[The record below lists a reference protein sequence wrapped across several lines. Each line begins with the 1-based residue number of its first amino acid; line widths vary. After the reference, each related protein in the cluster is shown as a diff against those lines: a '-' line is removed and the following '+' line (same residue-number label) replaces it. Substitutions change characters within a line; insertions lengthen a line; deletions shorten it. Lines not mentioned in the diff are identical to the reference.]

1 MSQFEIIMPK
11 LGESITEATIVK
23 WFKKENDVI
32 EEDDVLLEIATDKVD
47 SEIPSPVAGK
57 ITKILFKEGDLVPV
71 GQLIAVISLSSNGEA
86 TPEAEEQ
93 PQKEELK
100 AEVTESKPTESA
112 IASAKPTE
120 SAITSK
126 EGRFY
131 SPLVKTI
138 AQQEHITEQELD
150 NIQGTGQN
158 GRVRKE
164 DVLEYLQQRSKGQ
177 SKKAE
182 STPTPEKREQ
192 QAQTASPESKPKP
205 SVSVGAEDQIV
216 EMDRMRRMIAD
227 HMVMSKHTAPHVTNV
242 VEADVTN
249 LVTWRTKVKE
259 EFQKREKINLTYMP
273 IFLEAIAKALKE
285 YPQVNASVDGYNIIL
300 RKNVNLGVAVALPTG
315 NLIVPVI
322 KNADTLNILGLS
334 KELNRLAEAARSNK
348 LSPDDIQGGTFTI
361 SNFGSFRNSFGTP
374 IINQPQVAIL
384 ATGSI
389 EKKPAV
395 IETPAGDVI
404 AVRHKMFLSLTYDH
418 RVVDG
423 ALGGAFLRKIA
434 DYLEGFDSNRVF

>member
-1 MSQFEIIMPK
+1 MSQFEIVMPK
-11 LGESITEATIVK
+11 LGESITEATIIK
-23 WFKKENDVI
+23 WFKKENDRV

-57 ITKILFKEGDLVPV
+57 MVKVLFKEGDVVPV
-71 GQLIAVISLSSNGEA
+71 GTLIAVILLSDEEA
-86 TPEAEEQ
+86 NEP
-93 PQKEELK
+93 
-100 AEVTESKPTESA
+100 VTEKIAPEKIETPVKGSTSTLASIGSSKQT
-112 IASAKPTE
+112 
-120 SAITSK
+120 
-126 EGRFY
+126 RFY

-138 AQQEHITEQELD
+138 ARKEEISGEELE
-150 NIQGTGQN
+150 NLIGSGQN

-164 DVLEYLQQRSKGQ
+164 DVLQFLQQRKNGVSILKPAIAEPAATINPGTD
-177 SKKAE
+177 KKQKV
-182 STPTPEKREQ
+182 SL
-192 QAQTASPESKPKP
+192 
-205 SVSVGAEDQIV
+205 SVGAEDQLI
-216 EMDRMRRMIAD
+216 EMDRMRKMIAD

-249 LVTWRTKVKE
+249 LVLWRSKVKE

-322 KNADTLNILGLS
+322 KNADTLNVLGLS
-334 KELNRLAEAARSNK
+334 KEMNRLVEAARSNK
-348 LSPDDIQGGTFTI
+348 LLPDDVQGGTFTI
-361 SNFGSFRNSFGTP
+361 TNFGTFRNSFGTP

-395 IETPAGDVI
+395 VETHAGDVI
-404 AVRHKMFLSLTYDH
+404 AIRHKMFLSLTYDH
-418 RVVDG
+418 RVIDG

-434 DYLEGFDSNRVF
+434 DYLEDFDSNRLI

>member
-227 HMVMSKHTAPHVTNV
+227 HMVMSQHIAPHVING

>member
-1 MSQFEIIMPK
+1 MSQFEIVMPK
-11 LGESITEATIVK
+11 LGESITEATIIK

-57 ITKILFKEGDLVPV
+57 ITKILFKEGDVVPV
-71 GQLIAVISLSSNGEA
+71 GQLIAVISLDGEA
-86 TPEAEEQ
+86 SQEPEKTEENETP
-93 PQKEELK
+93 K
-100 AEVTESKPTESA
+100 AENAASKPAESV
-112 IASAKPTE
+112 
-120 SAITSK
+120 ITSK

-138 AQQEHITEQELD
+138 AQQENVTAEELD

-164 DVLEYLQQRSKGQ
+164 DVLDYLQQRNKGQ
-177 SKKAE
+177 AK
-182 STPTPEKREQ
+182 P
-192 QAQTASPESKPKP
+192 TASAPVQEKKEQPAPTSAPEAKQQKV
-205 SVSVGAEDQIV
+205 SVSVGAEDEIV
-216 EMDRMRRMIAD
+216 EMDRMRKMIAD

-249 LVTWRTKVKE
+249 LVNWRSKVKD
-259 EFQKREKINLTYMP
+259 EFHKREKISLTYMP

-285 YPQVNASVDGYNIIL
+285 FPQVNSSVDGYNIIL

-334 KELNRLAEAARSNK
+334 KELNRLAEAARNNK

-361 SNFGSFRNSFGTP
+361 SNFGTFKNSFGTP

-395 IETPAGDVI
+395 VETPAGDVI
-404 AVRHKMFLSLTYDH
+404 AIRHKMFLALTYDH

-434 DYLEGFDSNRVF
+434 DYLEGFDSNRVI